1 MGAFFYIQREWGPTL
16 ATQRIGWLPLISLI
30 VFFMAYSSGYANV
43 PFILMGEL
51 FPARYRSVLGPVSSS
66 FNLLCT
72 FTVVRSF
79 PDMEV
84 ALGQHGVFW
93 FFTCCTLVGIL
104 FIYFLLPETKGKTL
118 EDIEKLFTMSYTIDV
133 RPKMHTPSISILVT
147 NGSEEKPQ
155 VTSLSTAVKKPKLNN
170 PTLHATSC

>member
-1 MGAFFYIQREWGPTL
+1 M
-16 ATQRIGWLPLISLI
+16 ATEKIGWLPLVSLI

-43 PFILMGEL
+43 PFVLMGEL

-79 PDMEV
+79 PDMQL

-93 FFTCCTLVGIL
+93 FFMCCTLVGIL

-118 EDIEKLFTMSYTIDV
+118 EDIEKLFTTSYTIDV
-133 RPKMHTPSISILVT
+133 RPRLHTPSVT
-147 NGSEEKPQ
+147 TLITNLAEE
-155 VTSLSTAVKKPKLNN
+155 TTEDASLSTVTKEPKSNN
-170 PTLHATSC
+170 LTLYTTLC